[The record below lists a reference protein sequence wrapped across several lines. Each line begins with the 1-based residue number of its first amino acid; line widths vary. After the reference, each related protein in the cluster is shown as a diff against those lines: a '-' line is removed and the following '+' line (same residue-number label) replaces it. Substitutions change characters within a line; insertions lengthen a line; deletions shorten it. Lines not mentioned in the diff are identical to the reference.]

1 MKIEIQE
8 DDLSLK
14 TYDTRELIVIKDDL
28 IFIDSRDKEKS
39 ALNIL
44 SAYLSNTKQVL
55 YDENNQKIKLLL
67 EKIDFTSE
75 SFCMLLFTSGT
86 TGNPIGAFKSK
97 KNLNDEV
104 EELAQLLE
112 PYNPKKLISTV
123 PFIHIYGVLTSLLL
137 PLKLDITLFFKKHF
151 LPRDLL
157 ASIQANSVIVTT
169 PLYIKALLRLEEE
182 IDLSSCV
189 FISSTA
195 PLDIKDAKEFIK
207 KYNTNLIQ
215 LFGSTETGGIAYKKQ
230 SEELWQPINQV
241 KVQVDENSLLHVSS
255 PFISELLYENEFK
268 NTQGKIQ
275 SFDYATLQGSKFKI
289 IGRSSQIFKVGGKRF
304 STLQVEDILESQ
316 EEVIRAC
323 VRVIYDNS
331 QLKNESLKIYL
342 QTKEPIQMKKVQEL
356 LKEKIGKI
364 KFPIEIAVVDQIP
377 TTALGK
383 KIIPL

>member
-8 DDLSLK
+8 DDLKLK
-14 TYDTRELIVIKDDL
+14 IYDTKEFNAIEDDL
-28 IFIDSRDKEKS
+28 VFINSSDKEKS

-55 YDENNQKIKLLL
+55 YDENNQKIKSLL
-67 EKIDFTSE
+67 EKIDFANE

-97 KNLNDEV
+97 KNLDDEV
-104 EELAQLLE
+104 EELAKLLQ

-157 ASIQANSVIVTT
+157 SSIQANSIIVTT
-169 PLYIKALLRLEEE
+169 PLYIQALLRLEGE

-195 PLDIKDAKEFIK
+195 LLDIKDAKKFIK
-207 KYNTNLIQ
+207 KYSTNLIQ

-230 SEELWQPINQV
+230 SEELWKPINQV
-241 KVQVDENSLLHVSS
+241 KIKVDKNSLLHVSS
-255 PFISELLYENEFK
+255 PFVSELLYENGFK
-268 NTQGKIQ
+268 NTQGTIQ
-275 SFDYATLQGSKFKI
+275 SFDYANIDGNKFRI

-304 STLQVEDILESQ
+304 STLHIEDILESQ
-316 EEVIRAC
+316 EGIIRAC
-323 VRVIYDNS
+323 VRVVYDNS
-331 QLKNESLKIYL
+331 QFKNESLKIYL
-342 QTKEPIQMKKVQEL
+342 QTKEPIQMKKIQEL

-364 KFPIEIAVVDQIP
+364 KFPIEIAVVDKIP